1 MNIFNSENNNET
13 HYSILGVQQ
22 NASQEEIKRAY
33 RKLSLDLHPD
43 RNKGDIEKEDRYKKI
58 TSAYNTL
65 SDVNQREQYD
75 SSIMFNKLNI
85 PDSVFMNML
94 FNPIDIEN
102 VLSELKNS
110 NFSNHRLNKN
120 IPIDIFSNLG
130 KCSLFNQGINNF
142 EFDSKP
148 KNINITINLSLLD
161 AYKGCKKPVNIK
173 RWIYEN
179 NKETEQQET
188 IYVDIPKGIDN
199 NEIIT
204 IKDKGNR
211 LSYNNKGDIEV
222 KIIIDNKTD
231 FERNGIDLIYKK
243 NISLKESLCG
253 FSFDLYYIDGREF
266 KINNEAGNII
276 PPDFR
281 KTISNFGM
289 SRDNSIGDL
298 IIIFDVTYPKTISEK
313 QIKELSNIL

>member
-13 HYSILGVQQ
+13 YYSILGVSQ

-43 RNKGDIEKEDRYKKI
+43 RNKGDIEKENRYKKI

-65 SDVNQREQYD
+65 SDQNERAQYD
-75 SSIMFNKLNI
+75 STIMFNKLNLS
-85 PDSVFMNML
+85 DSMFMNML
-94 FNPIDIEN
+94 FNPIDIES

-110 NFSNHRLNKN
+110 NFSNYRLNKN

-130 KCSLFNQGINNF
+130 KSSLFKQGINDFDF
-142 EFDSKP
+142 ESKP
-148 KNINITINLSLLD
+148 KNISITVNLSLLD

-179 NKETEQQET
+179 NKQIEQQET

-222 KIIIDNKTD
+222 KIIIDNKTS

-243 NISLKESLCG
+243 KITLKESLCG
-253 FSFDLYYIDGREF
+253 FSFDLCYIDGREF

-289 SRDNSIGDL
+289 TRDNSTGDL
-298 IIIFDVTYPKTISEK
+298 IIIFDVIYPKTISEK